1 MNFSLQKNFDQEKFD
16 QLAKI
21 IWNYM
26 LINQP
31 LKKAD
36 CIIGFGSHDL
46 RVAERA
52 AELFHQKYAPF
63 IIFSGGLITNQGL
76 INTGWQKSEAKM
88 FTQTAIK
95 LGVPQDKIMLEKKA
109 SNTAENIRF
118 TKELLKINKIEIAS
132 GIIVHKPY
140 MERRTYAAI
149 KKQWPE
155 IEPLIT
161 SPKLSYDE
169 YMLGVTD
176 TATEINIMLGDLQ
189 RIKIY
194 AKKGWQIQQKIPGKI
209 WQAFEELVKMGYDK
223 RLLQIS

>member
-26 LINQP
+26 LLNHP
-31 LKKAD
+31 LKKVD

-52 AELFHQKYAPF
+52 AELFKQKYAPL
-63 IIFSGGLITNQGL
+63 IVFSGRLITNQGL
-76 INTGWQKSEAKM
+76 INTGWQKSEAEM
-88 FTQTAIK
+88 FAQTAIK
-95 LGVPQDKIMLEKKA
+95 LGVPEDKILLETKA
-109 SNTAENIRF
+109 INTGQNIRF
-118 TKELLKINKIEIAS
+118 TKELLVSKDILVKSCIV
-132 GIIVHKPY
+132 VHKPY

-149 KKQWPE
+149 EKQWPE

-176 TATEINIMLGDLQ
+176 TATEVNIMLGDLQ

-194 AKKGWQIQQKIPGKI
+194 AKKGWQIQQKIPKKV
-209 WQAFEELVKMGYDK
+209 WLAFEELVKTGYDK
-223 RLLQIS
+223 RLL